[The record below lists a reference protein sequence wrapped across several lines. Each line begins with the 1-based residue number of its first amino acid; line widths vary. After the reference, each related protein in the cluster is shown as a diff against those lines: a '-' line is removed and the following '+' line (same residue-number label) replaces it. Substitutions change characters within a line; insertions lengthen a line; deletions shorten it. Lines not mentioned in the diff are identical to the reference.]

1 MRDTAKPDPRTL
13 AAYQRSLDRVF
24 ERSRGIMATEP
35 TWQASLYQSL
45 RACYAE
51 MCTHPDAL
59 RLHFI
64 AAAGDPAV
72 QSTRTR
78 HRDRLLGLLHDARED
93 APPPLHAELL
103 LSMIH
108 AAMRTQISAHKS
120 PPDLDTAEQTFAS
133 LLFHYDVPPQA
144 HTAEHG

>member
-1 MRDTAKPDPRTL
+1 MPHRADTDPDTL

-24 ERSRGIMATEP
+24 EKSRQLMVSSP

-51 MCTHPDAL
+51 MRDHPDAL
-59 RLHFI
+59 WLHFI
-64 AAAGDPAV
+64 ATAQDSTV
-72 QSTRTR
+72 QRTRSR
-78 HRDRLLGLLHDARED
+78 HRDRLLALLHESRPD

-108 AAMRTQISAHKS
+108 ATMRAQIARRES
-120 PPDLDTAEQTFAS
+120 PPDMDTAEHTFAT
-133 LLFHYDVPPQA
+133 LLFRYDAPPQA
-144 HTAEHG
+144 HAC

>member
-1 MRDTAKPDPRTL
+1 VQHGAHTDLSTL

-24 ERSRGIMATEP
+24 EHSRELMVSAP

-45 RACYAE
+45 RACYTE
-51 MCTHPDAL
+51 MRTHPEVL
-59 RLHFI
+59 WLHFV
-64 AAAGDPAV
+64 ATAHDSAV
-72 QSTRTR
+72 QRTRTR
-78 HRDRLLGLLHDARED
+78 HRDRLLALLHDTRED

-108 AAMRTQISAHKS
+108 ATLRAQIAGRES
-120 PPDLDTAEQTFAS
+120 PPDLDAAEHTFAT

-144 HTAEHG
+144 HAC